1 MHTSVDL
8 LGFLHLQLVLGGRPG
23 QAIVFNPKFKEKGE
37 GKKRGRFLCF
47 VLGSFH
53 QCCSVTPWGPRPARM
68 KQPLILVFLS
78 SSVLLLSKN
87 CKSILAPGYLPY
99 YPRLMVFFH
108 SQPMGMLSL
117 PVLQFFPLS
126 CDTLGPLLEPSAP
139 FYHL

>member
-8 LGFLHLQLVLGGRPG
+8 LGFLQPQLVLGGRPG
-23 QAIVFNPKFKEKGE
+23 QAIVFNPKFKKREREKKE
-37 GKKRGRFLCF
+37 EDLCF
-47 VLGSFH
+47 VLGCFH
-53 QCCSVTPWGPRPARM
+53 QCCSVTPWGPRPFRV

-117 PVLQFFPLS
+117 PMLQFFPLS